1 MSQQQQG
8 IPHEGIERVPARGY
22 LSPGQGA
29 PTASSAEGTYG
40 QQPLRMTPVVS
51 CFLMRFDQDEPRLLI
66 VQRSQ
71 RVGSYQGRWAAISGF
86 IEEGVTPEEQAY
98 TEIREE
104 TNLQREQVRLLR
116 RGAVIEYSD
125 AAIGRHWLIHPFLW
139 EVLSPEAI
147 HTDWEAQGMRWIHPS
162 ELRDYE
168 TVPLLVEAYASAEEG
183 EKV

>member
-1 MSQQQQG
+1 MSEQQ
-8 IPHEGIERVPARGY
+8 
-22 LSPGQGA
+22 
-29 PTASSAEGTYG
+29 PTSAER
-40 QQPLRMTPVVS
+40 PLRVTPVVS
-51 CFLMRFDQDEPRLLI
+51 CFLMRFDQGEPRLLI

-86 IEEGVTPEEQAY
+86 IEEGVTAEEQAY

-104 TNLQREQVRLLR
+104 TNLQREQVRLLK
-116 RGAVIEYSD
+116 RGALVEYSD
-125 AAIGRHWLIHPFLW
+125 AAIGRHWVIHPFLC

-147 HTDWEAQGMRWIHPS
+147 HTDWEAQQMRWIRPV

-168 TVPLLVEAYASAEEG
+168 TVPLLAEAFAAAEKG